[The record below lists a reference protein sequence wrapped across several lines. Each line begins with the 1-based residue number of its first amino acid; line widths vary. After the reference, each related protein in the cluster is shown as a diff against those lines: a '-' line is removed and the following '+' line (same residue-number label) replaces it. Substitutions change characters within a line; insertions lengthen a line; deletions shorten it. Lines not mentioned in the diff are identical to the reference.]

1 MFFYNEEEIRNEKRE
16 INSKKKERVYS
27 GHKIPYEHL
36 GDREFEILI
45 YDLYKRHEIEIN
57 KNFENIA
64 LMSGVAEH
72 GRDAVLY
79 KNGEPNAIIQCK
91 HTSINSAMGKSQAAK
106 EIIKFVLYV
115 IDDKN
120 LIPSNGEIL
129 YYFVNSN
136 VFKEEA
142 QGLLDNFK
150 DEISKQDKLEI
161 WTNQVIQ
168 KYEKLKDKKYK
179 DIKIQMQEIFNR
191 LNVKRVERPD
201 IDILISN
208 QNDILSIF
216 FEVKKVIEKN
226 PRLPNKYET
235 LVPTKEELEEIYY
248 GDKFVLKLNEIKID
262 KKTIVFAIFDYW
274 RVIETLNL
282 ISEVEFLDSK
292 IISSY
297 QSDLLRK
304 YNNFYCEHCEKI
316 DNDYEEDKINK
327 LSRSFYREVTNQNPL
342 QLIGID
348 YNRPFFQNGMYQDI
362 ANTKDFV
369 VWKLKKYE
377 DNDNE
382 IKFDD
387 FF

>member
-1 MFFYNEEEIRNEKRE
+1 M
-16 INSKKKERVYS
+16 
-27 GHKIPYEHL
+27 
-36 GDREFEILI
+36 D
-45 YDLYKRHEIEIN
+45 
-57 KNFENIA
+57 
-64 LMSGVAEH
+64 
-72 GRDAVLY
+72 
-79 KNGEPNAIIQCK
+79 
-91 HTSINSAMGKSQAAK
+91 KSQAAK

-115 IDDKN
+115 IDDKK

-136 VFKEEA
+136 VFKEEV

-161 WTNQVIQ
+161 WTNQVIK

-226 PRLPNKYET
+226 PRLPNQYET
-235 LVPTKEELEEIYY
+235 LRPTKEELEELYY
-248 GDKFVLKLNEIKID
+248 GKKFVVKLNEIKID
-262 KKTIVFAIFDYW
+262 KKNIVFAIFDYW
-274 RVIETLNL
+274 RIIETLNL
-282 ISEVEFLDSK
+282 ISDVEFLDSN

-316 DNDYEEDKINK
+316 DNDYEQDKINK
-327 LSRSFYREVTNQNPL
+327 LSRSYKSKSITTYR
-342 QLIGID
+342 
-348 YNRPFFQNGMYQDI
+348 NR
-362 ANTKDFV
+362 
-369 VWKLKKYE
+369 L
-377 DNDNE
+377 
-382 IKFDD
+382 
-387 FF
+387 